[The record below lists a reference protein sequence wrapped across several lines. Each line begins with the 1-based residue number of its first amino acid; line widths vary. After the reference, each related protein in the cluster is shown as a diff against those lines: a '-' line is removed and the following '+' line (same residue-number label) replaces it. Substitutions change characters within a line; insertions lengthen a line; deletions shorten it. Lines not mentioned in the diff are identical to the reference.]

1 MSNTSNGPAT
11 KGSKFWMQYIVNS
24 NLKNKLNEEIASNI
38 QWLSPLRGENSDYLE
53 YELRQNYIYNSIGIN
68 DIEKKELFSF
78 WPNRQPQWDGIA
90 LSQDGRTI
98 YLVEAKA
105 HLSELKSKVSA
116 RSEISRNLIVNSM
129 REVFDKHYPGGDFSL
144 WTNGYYQLANRL
156 TFLNKLNERLKV
168 KKLEIKLILL
178 NFVGDYTYKPTD
190 AIEWENHYN
199 EVFKDMTGV
208 ESIPENV
215 IVINF
220 PVDQECVDPNLLI

>member
-1 MSNTSNGPAT
+1 MGNISNGPAT

-24 NLKNKLNEEIASNI
+24 NLKNKLNEEIDSNL
-38 QWLSPLRGENSDYLE
+38 QWLSPLKGENNDYLE
-53 YELRQNYIYNSIGIN
+53 YELRQDYIYNAIGIN

-90 LSQDGRTI
+90 LSQDRRTI

-105 HLSELKSKVSA
+105 HLSELKSKMSA
-116 RSEISRNLIVNSM
+116 SSETSRNLIVNSM
-129 REVFDKHYPGGDFSL
+129 REVFKKNYPEGKFSL

-156 TFLNKLNERLKV
+156 TFLHKLNEMLKV
-168 KKLEIKLILL
+168 KKLEIKLVLL
-178 NFVGDYTYKPTD
+178 NFVGDYTYKLTD
-190 AIEWENHYN
+190 TIEWETHYN
-199 EVFKDMTGV
+199 EVFKDITGV

-220 PVDQECVDPNLLI
+220 PVNQECVDLEF